1 MTIPPHPQYTELLNR
16 MGEVQDLLR
25 AAEIL
30 GWDQRTMMPPRAV
43 EQRAEQLGTLQRLA
57 HERATSDEV
66 GRLLD
71 GLRSYEASLPHD
83 SDEASIIRMTRRDY
97 EKSRKVPARLVAD
110 MKKAEALA
118 NEAWVE
124 ARRTS
129 DFAAFLPYLR
139 RNVDLKFEYVE
150 CFQGAGS
157 AYDILLD
164 DFEPGMKTDDVRAV
178 FDNLKAG
185 LVPLIAAIASR
196 GRPVD
201 TSCLE
206 GDFSEGAQRAFGI
219 DVLEKIGYSAD
230 SFRLDSTA
238 HPFCT
243 SASTNDIRL
252 TTRYAATDI
261 RGALFGSMHEC
272 GHGLYENGFSPS
284 LERTPVC
291 RGASLAFHE
300 SQSRLWENL
309 VGRSR
314 AFWTYFY
321 PRLRQIFP
329 APFASLDPET
339 FYRAINKVAPSLI
352 RVEADEAT
360 YNLHIILRFE
370 LEQAIM
376 DRSLKLEDL
385 PDAWNARMKA
395 YLGVD
400 VPNDR
405 LGVLQDVHWSS
416 GAIAYFPT
424 YSLGNII
431 SCQIWERALAD
442 MPDLPQQFERGEF
455 LTLREWLRRTIH
467 VHGAKFLPEELLQKV
482 VGGPIDVGPY
492 LRYLTGKYH
501 DIYAIS

>member
-1 MTIPPHPQYTELLNR
+1 METRHPQYATLLER

-25 AAEIL
+25 ASEIL

-71 GLRSYEASLPHD
+71 GLGGYESSLPRE
-83 SDEASIIRMTRRDY
+83 SDEACIIRMTRRDY
-97 EKSRKVPARLVAD
+97 EKSRRVPSQLVAD
-110 MKKAEALA
+110 IKKAEALA

-124 ARRTS
+124 ARRS
-129 DFAAFLPYLR
+129 SNFAAFLPYLR
-139 RNVDLKFEYVE
+139 RNVELKFAYVD
-150 CFQGAGS
+150 CFNGAGS

-164 DFEPGMKTDDVRAV
+164 DYEPGMKTEDVRLV
-178 FDNLKAG
+178 FEELKRG
-185 LVPLIAAIASR
+185 LVPLIAAVASR

-206 GDFSEGAQRAFGI
+206 GEFDEGAQRRFGI
-219 DVLEKIGYSAD
+219 SVLEKIGYTAD

-252 TTRYAATDI
+252 TTRYTANDI

-291 RGASLAFHE
+291 RGASLGFHE

-314 AFWTYFY
+314 EFWAHFY
-321 PRLRQIFP
+321 PLLQRTFP
-329 APFASLDPET
+329 TPFATLDCET
-339 FYRAINKVAPSLI
+339 FYRAINKIAPSLI

-360 YNLHIILRFE
+360 YNLHVILRFE

-385 PDAWNARMKA
+385 PEAWNTRMRD
-395 YLGVD
+395 YLGVE

-416 GAIAYFPT
+416 GLFGYFPT

-431 SCQIWERALAD
+431 SCQIWERARVEL
-442 MPDLPQQFERGEF
+442 PDLSDQFARGEF

-467 VHGAKFLPEELLQKV
+467 VHGAKFLPSELLQKV
-482 VGGPIDVGPY
+482 VGGPLDVSPY
-492 LRYLTGKYH
+492 LRYLTRKYT
-501 DIYAIS
+501 DIYGLA